1 MQFKINIILIVLRN
15 FIMFSKEYC
24 RALELRMFKK
34 SKEIHK
40 LRSQL
45 FFLKIISF
53 TFVCLF
59 FVSQMQIPT

>member
-1 MQFKINIILIVLRN
+1 
-15 FIMFSKEYC
+15 MFSKEYC

-34 SKEIHK
+34 SKEIQK

-45 FFLKIISF
+45 FFLKLISF

-59 FVSQMQIPT
+59 FVSQMQIAT